1 MDKFDK
7 NFHLNFSPLYAV
19 FVFMMFML
27 WASEAK
33 GEEVEEVLVV
43 GAVIEETIS
52 EPSQDFNIIET
63 IMPTV
68 SFVGGG
74 YGGFSGFSER
84 GTEISHTSVFRNG
97 VPVNDAGSGWYDFA
111 HDIATGLESVKLVNG
126 ANSVLYGSSS
136 MGGTVFI
143 TDTFENQAVVRYGSD
158 HELLNVVLFD
168 SLSLTSFDVSNG
180 SVKTDNTEED
190 WYKNSTV
197 KFGQEW
203 GGVKVNLD
211 YTDYNYDY
219 DECYN
224 EAFQATNNCLQTG
237 EKGTLSIRNDK
248 FTIGYSQNVGEYYS
262 DQVQT
267 WESIAER
274 GYFDYKETLS
284 IGTPAAT
291 LIFGAT
297 AEYEEYADADQT
309 TASVYSSLA
318 FGEQFQVGIRVAE
331 DALIGR
337 VGWQLD
343 GLFFNL
349 GNSYRK
355 PTLYELIGDAWTM
368 ANPDLEPEEG
378 YGLEF
383 GWRSLS
389 IFTYNFSE
397 GIDYD
402 FDTNQ
407 FINVGEYETQG
418 IRYNNVLSVPWGG
431 FKIFV
436 AYTDSDQLRIPE
448 FKTEL
453 GYFASVNGW
462 KFHIDYN
469 GMFER
474 GSDFTGIELDDVQS
488 IDLGISREF
497 GKLNVSLSGRE
508 ILDDAEV
515 IPGYFNGG
523 SQYFLT
529 FTYR

>member
-1 MDKFDK
+1 MKDFDK

-27 WASEAK
+27 WASEAN

-43 GAVIEETIS
+43 GAVTEETQT
-52 EPSQDFNIIET
+52 EPTQDFNIIET

-111 HDIATGLESVKLVNG
+111 HDIVTGLERVKLVNG
-126 ANSVLYGSSS
+126 ANSVLYGSAS

-143 TDTFENQAVVRYGSD
+143 TDTFENQALVRHGSD
-158 HELLNVVLFD
+158 HELLNVVLFN

-180 SVKTDNTEED
+180 SVKTDNDEED
-190 WYKNSTV
+190 WYENSTV

-219 DECYN
+219 DNCFN
-224 EAFQATNNCLQTG
+224 EAFESSNNCLQSG

-248 FTIGYSQNVGEYYS
+248 FTVGYSQNVSEYYS
-262 DQVQT
+262 DEVLS

-274 GYFDYKETLS
+274 GYFDYKETWKV
-284 IGTPAAT
+284 GTPAAT
-291 LIFGAT
+291 LILGAT
-297 AEYEEYADADQT
+297 AEYEEYADSNQS

-318 FGEQFQVGIRVAE
+318 FGEQFQVGVRIAE

-337 VGWQLD
+337 VGWQLE

-355 PTLYELIGDAWTM
+355 PTLYELAGDAWTL
-368 ANPDLEPEEG
+368 ANPNLEPEEG
-378 YGLEF
+378 FGLEF
-383 GWRSLS
+383 GWRALS
-389 IFTYNFSE
+389 VFTYNFSE

-402 FDTNQ
+402 FENNQ
-407 FINVGEYETQG
+407 YINVGEYETQG
-418 IRYNNVLSVPWGG
+418 IRYNDVFSVPWGG
-431 FKIFV
+431 FKVFV
-436 AYTDSDQLRIPE
+436 AYTNSDQLRIPE

-462 KFHIDYN
+462 KFNINFN
-469 GMFER
+469 GMYER

-488 IDLGISREF
+488 VDIGISKEIGRF
-497 GKLNVSLSGRE
+497 NVSLSGRE
-508 ILDDAEV
+508 ILDNAEV